1 MTLAAKI
8 IADDTFHVF
17 VLIAAILFV
26 VACVLAV
33 IERAF
38 VIALLSAGLAF
49 FAFAWVV
56 VS

>member
-8 IADDTFHVF
+8 IADDTFS
-17 VLIAAILFV
+17 VLVIVACVLFV
-26 VACVLAV
+26 VAAVLAV

-38 VIALLSAGLAF
+38 VIALVSAGLAF
-49 FAFAWVV
+49 FMLAWVV

>member
-33 IERAF
+33 IERAWW
-38 VIALLSAGLAF
+38 AGLMAAGLAF
-49 FAFAWVV
+49 FALAYVV